1 MKHLSLPLMSLA
13 LGLSLGACDIKHGPQ
28 EYSVSITNLTHAQP
42 LSPPAALLHR
52 SSFSA
57 WAIGG
62 TASEALE
69 YMAEGGDAS
78 ELLALQ
84 PHAVS
89 YSADAPLLPGETTQF
104 TLSTRNR
111 LHTRLTLAGML
122 VNTNDA
128 FSGIDA
134 MELDTLESG
143 HTRVVHTYALD
154 AGTEANSELAGT
166 IPGPADGGE
175 GFNAVR
181 DDVTSVVTAHGGI
194 VSQDDGHSASVLTEA
209 HRFIG
214 PVLRVEITAL

>member
-1 MKHLSLPLMSLA
+1 MKTLSIPLMTLA
-13 LGLSLGACDIKHGPQ
+13 LGVSLSACDIKHGPQ

-57 WAIGG
+57 WSVGDS
-62 TASEALE
+62 ASDALE
-69 YMAEGGDAS
+69 LMAEGGDAS
-78 ELLALQ
+78 DLLALQ
-84 PHAVS
+84 PHAVD
-89 YSADAPLLPGETTQF
+89 YSANAPLLPGETTQF
-104 TLSTRNR
+104 TLTTFNR
-111 LHTRLTLAGML
+111 SLNHLTLAGML

-134 MELDTLESG
+134 MELGELQEG
-143 HTRVVHTYALD
+143 HTRVVYTYALD
-154 AGTEANSELAGT
+154 AGTEANSELVGT

-175 GFNAVR
+175 GFNAAR
-181 DDVTSVVTAHGGI
+181 DDVTSVVTYHGGV
-194 VSQDDGHSASVLTEA
+194 VSQDDGHVNSVLTEA